1 MDHDA
6 LLSEYK
12 RLKKENVRLREEN
25 IFLRARLEKDSA
37 STADNI
43 VSAQQDAVQTCSVMI
58 DQNSPS
64 TQKIELFM
72 SLFRGRR
79 DVYARRWVNHKK
91 GTAGYSPACA
101 HEWRRPLCQKPKVKC
116 TTCPNQKFM
125 PYDVGF
131 VKAHLMGQV
140 AGGVYPLLKDETCY
154 FLAIDFDEGNW
165 QKNIISF
172 REACRDWGVICAVER
187 SRSGNGAHVWFF
199 FETAISASLAR
210 KFGSALLTC
219 TMIKEYR
226 LGLDSYDKLFPSQDT
241 LPEGGLGNLIAL
253 PFQKEA
259 REAGNC
265 VFVDEKLEQ
274 YPDQWAYLGGIKKL
288 TAEQVEEYVKK
299 MAVYNELGP
308 LMQEGSKNYR
318 KPWLG
323 RDGTAQIDL
332 AGLPPAVTISRAN
345 MLYIPKRGLSS
356 KALNR
361 IIRMAAF
368 KNPEFYRRQAMRLP
382 TYDYPRV
389 IHLEEEFEDHIAI
402 PRGCDDELLH
412 FFDGHGV
419 KAMLEDETNP
429 GIPIRVAFTGELTDL
444 QKEAGKT
451 LLNYDHGVLAAPPGF
466 GKTVLGAWL
475 IGKRKVNTLILV
487 HLKHLLEQWKER
499 LSQFLN
505 IEETLPEEAQPRR
518 GRPRERRLIGEFS
531 GGKDRRSGL
540 VDIALIQSLYTRG
553 QEGVVDPCLRDY
565 GMVIVDEC
573 HHISAFSF
581 EKVIKAAHAKY
592 VYGLTATPKRQDGHH
607 PIIFMHCGPIRYKV
621 DALSQS
627 KERPFEHMVLPRFTS
642 FKMPPKIGGERWH
655 IQKIYTAIT
664 ESETRNHMIIQD
676 VLKAA
681 EEGRNSIILAHR
693 TAHVRKLAEMLN
705 KKGVEGLVLT
715 GQLKDRQRAEVRN
728 RLEECSGERPPVIVA
743 TGKYIGEGFDY
754 APLDTLFLASPVAWH
769 GTVQQ
774 YIGRLHRLYDPKQEV
789 RVIDYVDIH
798 EYVLEK
804 MYDKRLKAY
813 TAAGYTIKAPDEE
826 GREVDVLYSQINYW
840 DTYSKDISSACDRIF
855 IASPFVNQR
864 QVGKMLPV
872 LKPVLERGVQVTVLT
887 RPVSDYRAA
896 DIERTRKNLEYLQD
910 AGIMIS
916 FQENMFQRFAV
927 VDYDIVWYGSIS
939 FLGYSKKEANVMR
952 INNRALAV
960 EITGTISKGTQ

>member
-6 LLSEYK
+6 LLSDYK

-72 SLFRGRR
+72 SLFKGRR

-332 AGLPPAVTISRAN
+332 AGLPPEVTISRAN

-368 KNPEFYRRQAMRLP
+368 KNPEFYRR
-382 TYDYPRV
+382 
-389 IHLEEEFEDHIAI
+389 
-402 PRGCDDELLH
+402 
-412 FFDGHGV
+412 
-419 KAMLEDETNP
+419 
-429 GIPIRVAFTGELTDL
+429 
-444 QKEAGKT
+444 
-451 LLNYDHGVLAAPPGF
+451 
-466 GKTVLGAWL
+466 
-475 IGKRKVNTLILV
+475 
-487 HLKHLLEQWKER
+487 
-499 LSQFLN
+499 
-505 IEETLPEEAQPRR
+505 
-518 GRPRERRLIGEFS
+518 
-531 GGKDRRSGL
+531 
-540 VDIALIQSLYTRG
+540 
-553 QEGVVDPCLRDY
+553 
-565 GMVIVDEC
+565 
-573 HHISAFSF
+573 
-581 EKVIKAAHAKY
+581 
-592 VYGLTATPKRQDGHH
+592 
-607 PIIFMHCGPIRYKV
+607 
-621 DALSQS
+621 
-627 KERPFEHMVLPRFTS
+627 
-642 FKMPPKIGGERWH
+642 
-655 IQKIYTAIT
+655 
-664 ESETRNHMIIQD
+664 
-676 VLKAA
+676 
-681 EEGRNSIILAHR
+681 
-693 TAHVRKLAEMLN
+693 
-705 KKGVEGLVLT
+705 
-715 GQLKDRQRAEVRN
+715 
-728 RLEECSGERPPVIVA
+728 
-743 TGKYIGEGFDY
+743 
-754 APLDTLFLASPVAWH
+754 
-769 GTVQQ
+769 
-774 YIGRLHRLYDPKQEV
+774 
-789 RVIDYVDIH
+789 
-798 EYVLEK
+798 
-804 MYDKRLKAY
+804 
-813 TAAGYTIKAPDEE
+813 
-826 GREVDVLYSQINYW
+826 
-840 DTYSKDISSACDRIF
+840 
-855 IASPFVNQR
+855 
-864 QVGKMLPV
+864 
-872 LKPVLERGVQVTVLT
+872 
-887 RPVSDYRAA
+887 
-896 DIERTRKNLEYLQD
+896 
-910 AGIMIS
+910 
-916 FQENMFQRFAV
+916 
-927 VDYDIVWYGSIS
+927 
-939 FLGYSKKEANVMR
+939 
-952 INNRALAV
+952 
-960 EITGTISKGTQ
+960 